1 MRSLVYRLMYPLN
14 KVRWTFESQA
24 WRGEYRDELD
34 IAKSTARP
42 GPLSVVLVMDHLKP
56 RANAGKLVRTAD
68 AMGAT
73 EVRTVGMPFFNTR
86 PAVESI
92 RNIPV
97 REDVTI
103 DACFETLRRDGYTLF
118 ALEPERDIE
127 RRTYLDS
134 ALLPAKTAFIVGHET
149 RGVPVRPGAMLER
162 ERRRE
167 HRALR
172 VCATARSALII
183 RGYSSRCPTLARKAS
198 AKKARLVGR

>member
-1 MRSLVYRLMYPLN
+1 M
-14 KVRWTFESQA
+14 
-24 WRGEYRDELD
+24 
-34 IAKSTARP
+34 
-42 GPLSVVLVMDHLKP
+42 
-56 RANAGKLVRTAD
+56 
-68 AMGAT
+68 
-73 EVRTVGMPFFNTR
+73 RTVGMPFFNTR

-149 RGVPVRPGAMLER
+149 RGVSFTAKDHPDVVWLSIRQFGRVPCLNESVAGSI
-162 ERRRE
+162 
-167 HRALR
+167 ALYEY
-172 VCATARSALII
+172 ARQHGP
-183 RGYSSRCPTLARKAS
+183 R
-198 AKKARLVGR
+198 